1 MMKALAKK
9 IANRVKSKNIVKE
22 NQGEYVRVKRK
33 VLVKVKRRVES
44 QENQGTGMIK
54 DKFLE
59 TVNKVLASQRLKNAL
74 SGIKNKISFERFV
87 SSDRRNATE
96 ANFEENEIAQ
106 EETVEI
112 IGPGDE
118 SEQQYNTLYMPL
130 QF

>member
-1 MMKALAKK
+1 MKALAKK